1 MQPAELL
8 YWLFISV
15 VQELQNGILRVG
27 MANKSGRDSPAKNW
41 SVVRYEKPAAAAEE
55 APAAAEEAAAAEGQA
70 RAGPTAPVA
79 AEGGCCCAIS

>member
-27 MANKSGRDSPAKNW
+27 MANKSGRDAPAKNW
-41 SVVRYEKPAAAAEE
+41 SVEKARVCDALRAAA
-55 APAAAEEAAAAEGQA
+55 
-70 RAGPTAPVA
+70 
-79 AEGGCCCAIS
+79 